1 MNVALFIDYLTAM
14 VKTVLLLGSTGQLGQ
29 SLRSQL
35 GEASVFTPSWDLAGD
50 FSGPLGE
57 LPDVD
62 GILNASAY
70 TAVDKAEA
78 EPDQARAINTL
89 APQILARYA
98 AARGIP
104 LVHVSTDYVFDGT
117 KKDPY
122 TEDDA
127 PNPLSVYGA
136 SKRAGEE
143 AIIASGAPHLI
154 FRTSWV
160 ISAVRH
166 NFLRTMMRL
175 FLTRPEVR
183 VVNDQHGA
191 PNAADDLASAMVHA
205 LSCFQSHHSGIY
217 HLSNTDYATWYDL
230 AHAIWGEMHRQT
242 MPVVTQDL
250 IPIATTDYPTPAQR
264 PTNSRLDPRKFSD
277 TFGRVLPSWR
287 DALPSLIAKAI
298 HDL

>member
-1 MNVALFIDYLTAM
+1 M
-14 VKTVLLLGSTGQLGQ
+14 
-29 SLRSQL
+29 RSRL

-78 EPDQARAINTL
+78 EADQAHAVNTT
-89 APQILARYA
+89 APSILARYA
-98 AARGIP
+98 AQRGIP
-104 LVHVSTDYVFDGT
+104 LVHISTDYVFDGT
-117 KKDPY
+117 KDAPY
-122 TEDDA
+122 TEEDA
-127 PNPLSVYGA
+127 PHPLGVYGA

-143 AIIASGAPHLI
+143 AIIASGCSHLI

-160 ISAVRH
+160 ISAVRS
-166 NFLRTMMRL
+166 NFLKTMMRL

-183 VVNDQHGA
+183 IVNDQHGA
-191 PNAADDLASAMVHA
+191 PNVADDLAAAILHA
-205 LSCFQSHHSGIY
+205 VSQFHGHHRGIY

-230 AHAIWGEMHRQT
+230 ARAIWGEMHRQN
-242 MPVVTQDL
+242 MPVVTQHL
-250 IPIATTDYPTPAQR
+250 IPIATTDYPTPAKR
-264 PTNSRLDPRKFSD
+264 PANSRLDPRKFSD
-277 TFGRVLPSWR
+277 TFGHGLPSWR
-287 DALPSLIAKAI
+287 DALPSLISTAN

>member
-1 MNVALFIDYLTAM
+1 
-14 VKTVLLLGSTGQLGQ
+14 
-29 SLRSQL
+29 
-35 GEASVFTPSWDLAGD
+35 
-50 FSGPLGE
+50 
-57 LPDVD
+57 
-62 GILNASAY
+62 
-70 TAVDKAEA
+70 
-78 EPDQARAINTL
+78 
-89 APQILARYA
+89 
-98 AARGIP
+98 
-104 LVHVSTDYVFDGT
+104 
-117 KKDPY
+117 
-122 TEDDA
+122 
-127 PNPLSVYGA
+127 
-136 SKRAGEE
+136 
-143 AIIASGAPHLI
+143 
-154 FRTSWV
+154 
-160 ISAVRH
+160 
-166 NFLRTMMRL
+166 L

-191 PNAADDLASAMVHA
+191 PNVADDLAAAMVHA

>member
-1 MNVALFIDYLTAM
+1 M

-29 SLRSQL
+29 SLAKAMGGCTL
-35 GEASVFTPSWDLAGD
+35 HTPRWDLAGD
-50 FSGPLGE
+50 FRRDLDD
-57 LPDVD
+57 LPPMD
-62 GILNASAY
+62 GIVNASAY
-70 TAVDKAEA
+70 TAVDKAES
-78 EPDQARAINTL
+78 EPHQAHAINAH
-89 APQILARYA
+89 APQILAHYA

-117 KKDPY
+117 RKDPY

-127 PNPLSVYGA
+127 PNPLGVYGA

-160 ISAVRH
+160 ISAVRT
-166 NFLRTMMRL
+166 NFLKTMMRL

-191 PNAADDLASAMVHA
+191 PNVADDLAGAILHA
-205 LSCFQSHHSGIY
+205 VSLFQDHHSGIY

-230 AHAIWGEMHRQT
+230 ARAIWEEMQRQN
-242 MPVVTQDL
+242 MPVVTQNL
-250 IPIATTDYPTPAQR
+250 MPIATSDYPTPAQR
-264 PTNSRLDPRKFSD
+264 PANSRLDPRKFSD
-277 TFGRVLPSWR
+277 TFGHALPSWR
-287 DALPSLIAKAI
+287 DGLPSLLSAI
-298 HDL
+298 GPDV